1 MTNHKGQKIT
11 KGANQRTR
19 LSTSSEPLKTITE
32 TGILLSPII
41 SPGQSRTSPQS
52 ASTASEV
59 SSLGTPMKS
68 GPISSVQSPTIVTSG
83 SLPVVEGQT
92 GSPKL

>member
-1 MTNHKGQKIT
+1 MTNDKGQKIT
-11 KGANQRTR
+11 KRAYQLIR

-41 SPGQSRTSPQS
+41 SPGQSQTSPQ

-68 GPISSVQSPTIVTSG
+68 GPISSVQSPIVTSG
-83 SLPVVEGQT
+83 SLPVEGQT